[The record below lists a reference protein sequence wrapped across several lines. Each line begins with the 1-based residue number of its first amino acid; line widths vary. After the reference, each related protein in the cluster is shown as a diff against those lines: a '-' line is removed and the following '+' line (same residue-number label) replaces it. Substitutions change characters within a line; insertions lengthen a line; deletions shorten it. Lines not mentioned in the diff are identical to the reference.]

1 MDRLADGLSTEAA
14 VSYRFRFRWDAP
26 HEKETVPLEQW
37 FEEGA
42 DWADNF
48 YFLFLPDTPA
58 TADLRGD
65 VEGRFHE
72 LRTASG
78 APTIELLAK
87 PYRILWRP
95 PHAIVF
101 GGNNLPEELLSALV
115 EFSSLENQLRQLEA
129 KTAGYLEVCKNDVSL
144 THAVGPSDLRR
155 QTHVN
160 KMTEQIVSSQ
170 MELVR
175 LAPCFDNLYGR
186 LTSQT
191 KHILEALAEKTRVWD
206 DRIEALEDRLES
218 LWDLYELA
226 NDRLTEFSYFRQE
239 FWLEWAIIVLLV
251 LELVVMFWEALALS
265 RG

>member
-1 MDRLADGLSTEAA
+1 MDKIADGLSAEVA
-14 VSYRFRFRWDAP
+14 VSYRFRFRRDVP
-26 HEKETVPLEQW
+26 HEKETVSIEQW

-48 YFLFLPDTPA
+48 YLLFLPDAPPT
-58 TADLRGD
+58 TDLRGD
-65 VEGRFHE
+65 AEGRLNK
-72 LRTASG
+72 LRTVSEE
-78 APTIELLAK
+78 PTIELLPK

-95 PHAIVF
+95 PHAAVF
-101 GGNNLPEELLSALV
+101 GGNKLPEELLSALV
-115 EFSSLENQLRQLEA
+115 EFASLENQLRQLEA

-155 QTHVN
+155 QAHVN

-175 LAPCFDNLYGR
+175 LTPCFDNLYGR

-191 KHILEALAEKTRVWD
+191 KHILEALTEKARVWD
-206 DRIEALEDRLES
+206 DRIEALEDQLES

-251 LELVVMFWEALALS
+251 LELGVMFWEALALS